1 MVHQVVADDSGERRS
16 PYFLKLIRP
25 ERSGMTSVFVPKSV
39 SLLQVQ
45 KLLAEDA
52 GKSRTNN
59 STSDRFFSHSTGK
72 LVVKDV

>member
-1 MVHQVVADDSGERRS
+1 
-16 PYFLKLIRP
+16 
-25 ERSGMTSVFVPKSV
+25 
-39 SLLQVQ
+39 
-45 KLLAEDA
+45 LAEDA